1 MVVAMQKMKNLVLQD
16 VQHKSQDDEDKSS
29 ETTQGATGG
38 PP

>member
-16 VQHKSQDDEDKSS
+16 VQHKSPDDGNKSPV
-29 ETTQGATGG
+29 TAQGATGG